1 VDTCLRQIGLGLV
14 SLEELYEVWSS
25 AMLSVAL
32 LFGMSEVS
40 SGGLLSALLF
50 VALLLGMSELLGS
63 SRVCLCC
70 LALRTWVC
78 LCCLALR
85 YL

>member
-1 VDTCLRQIGLGLV
+1 M

-40 SGGLLSALLF
+40 SSGLLSALLF

-63 SRVCLCC
+63 SLS
-70 LALRTWVC
+70 LILSSEQ
-78 LCCLALR
+78 R
-85 YL
+85 YAQLSLEVN